1 MYGWNIYLHENPW
14 FFSAIHAGKCFTIP
28 TVAYGMYGWKIV
40 FPVKSSLLH
49 VERWCFQGVFFIYGK
64 PHDPK
69 SQPFTQLACIWGHL
83 EAKLLEQ
90 SSIPTFHGNWL
101 VLRDPSTGLLYTL
114 YFTLFKKKG
123 SVVRVSK
130 ASLLSETFITSLII
144 VIAIEWGLFVLRL
157 MTCKT

>member
-114 YFTLFKKKG
+114 YFTLYKRVVQRSCFKG
-123 SVVRVSK
+123 FT
-130 ASLLSETFITSLII
+130 AQWNIHYII
-144 VIAIEWGLFVLRL
+144 NHSHCHWGLFVLRL